1 MEDKQYNNERPAR
14 REHKETKERSYQRKE
29 RTDIIFGVHSVLEAI
44 HAGRELNKILI
55 QKGIN
60 KTLFEELRAALAG
73 KNYFLQYVPNQKLD
87 SLTEGNHQGVIAMV
101 PPITYQEIEP
111 LVDKWL
117 EEGKKPSV
125 LVLDRIT
132 DVRNFGAIIRSAECM
147 GIDAVLI
154 PSKGSALATSDAMKA
169 SAGALNRIP
178 ICKTEQLKQS
188 LFYLQQSGLRI
199 VACTEKAL
207 VPLQETNLRGSVAI
221 IMGSEESGITQDLIN
236 LADISCKIPMKG
248 AISSLNVGVATGMV
262 LYEKIR
268 QELVG

>member
-1 MEDKQYNNERPAR
+1 MEDKYQKSERPER
-14 REHKETKERSYQRKE
+14 RETKERSYQRKE

-87 SLTEGNHQGVIAMV
+87 SLTDGNHQGVIAMV
-101 PPITYQEIEP
+101 PPIAYQSIEP
-111 LVDKWL
+111 LIDQWL

-154 PSKGSALATSDAMKA
+154 PFCPSYLRCHESFCRCSQPHSNLQNRTTQAIFVLFATIGLAHRGLYRKSTCA
-169 SAGALNRIP
+169 SARNQPTR
-178 ICKTEQLKQS
+178 
-188 LFYLQQSGLRI
+188 
-199 VACTEKAL
+199 
-207 VPLQETNLRGSVAI
+207 
-221 IMGSEESGITQDLIN
+221 
-236 LADISCKIPMKG
+236 
-248 AISSLNVGVATGMV
+248 
-262 LYEKIR
+262 
-268 QELVG
+268 

>member
-1 MEDKQYNNERPAR
+1 MENKYPKNERS
-14 REHKETKERSYQRKE
+14 ERSERLERKEKTYQRKE
-29 RTDIIFGVHSVLEAI
+29 RTDIIFGIRAVLEAV

-60 KTLFEELRAALAG
+60 KDLFEELRAALTG

-87 SLTEGNHQGVIAMV
+87 SLTTGNHQGVIAMI
-101 PPITYQEIEP
+101 PPISYQEIEP
-111 LVDKWL
+111 LIDQWL

-147 GIDAVLI
+147 GVDAILI
-154 PSKGSALATSDAMKA
+154 PSKGSALATADAMKA
-169 SAGALNRIP
+169 SAGALNRLP

-188 LFYLQQSGLRI
+188 LFYLQQSGLRL

-207 VPLQETNLRGSVAI
+207 VPLHETNLRGSVAI

-236 LADISCKIPMKG
+236 MADISCKIPMKG

-262 LYEKIR
+262 LYERTR

>member
-1 MEDKQYNNERPAR
+1 MENNYQKNERPER
-14 REHKETKERSYQRKE
+14 KEKTYQRKE
-29 RTDIIFGVHSVLEAI
+29 RTDIIFGIRAVLEAV

-60 KTLFEELRAALAG
+60 KELFEELRAALAG

-87 SLTEGNHQGVIAMV
+87 SLTTGNHQGVIAMI
-101 PPITYQEIEP
+101 PPISYQEIEP
-111 LVDKWL
+111 LIDQWL

-147 GIDAVLI
+147 GVDAILI
-154 PSKGSALATSDAMKA
+154 PSKGSALATADAMKA

-199 VACTEKAL
+199 VACTEK
-207 VPLQETNLRGSVAI
+207 TKISVENYAFFGPTAI
-221 IMGSEESGITQDLIN
+221 IMGSEENGISNDIMKM
-236 LADISCKIPMKG
+236 ADARVSIPMAG
-248 AISSLNVGVATGMV
+248 TISSLNVGVAAGMV
-262 LYEKIR
+262 LFERLRQIR
-268 QELVG
+268 HK